1 MNQNNTYTI
10 YTLKKYQSFR
20 DENNEPIN
28 VQKITGDIL
37 KITNEMKKDK
47 GYHLFLKPDTQ
58 YILYADIDKVPTF
71 EEVTKILDMIASQLN
86 ISVTKIKYSYCLKPS
101 DDGELYSLHISI
113 PSLNATIKQQYQI
126 FLDIKNLDPNGYGK
140 YIDVSVYNNYKWFRL
155 PFQTLKEKPIPHNKL
170 INGEL
175 QDFVLDYIPDDSVN
189 IESQTFTIKGKK
201 MFKYDPSLIFN
212 VSDEEIKYVFWMF
225 WAEIYVFLS
234 VLTLGPR
241 F

>member
-10 YTLKKYQSFR
+10 YSLKKYQSFR

-86 ISVTKIKYSYCLKPS
+86 ISVTKIKCSYCLKPS
-101 DDGELYSLHISI
+101 SDGDLYSLHISI
-113 PSLNATIKQQYQI
+113 PSLNATLKQQYQI
-126 FLDIKNLDPNGYGK
+126 FLDIKNLDQM
-140 YIDVSVYNNYKWFRL
+140 DM
-155 PFQTLKEKPIPHNKL
+155 
-170 INGEL
+170 
-175 QDFVLDYIPDDSVN
+175 VN
-189 IESQTFTIKGKK
+189 T
-201 MFKYDPSLIFN
+201 
-212 VSDEEIKYVFWMF
+212 
-225 WAEIYVFLS
+225 
-234 VLTLGPR
+234 
-241 F
+241 